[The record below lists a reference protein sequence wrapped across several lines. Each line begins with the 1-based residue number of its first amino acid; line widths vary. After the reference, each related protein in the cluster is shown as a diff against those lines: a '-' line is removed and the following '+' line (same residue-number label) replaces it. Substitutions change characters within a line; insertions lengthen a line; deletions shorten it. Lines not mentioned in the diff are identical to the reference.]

1 MTTTPTR
8 SRWNYNDL
16 YDAAVEMVTDDV
28 DVTTDEVEFC
38 RDSFARSVSR
48 LESLVTHPSRI
59 ALSHAAGM
67 TEVRAKLNFRPALVA
82 LPVLFAWYWTQDP
95 EVVL

>member
-1 MTTTPTR
+1 MTTPTR
-8 SRWNYNDL
+8 SRWNYDDL

-28 DVTTDEVEFC
+28 DVTTEEVEFY
-38 RDSFARSVSR
+38 RDSLTRTWARM
-48 LESLVTHPSRI
+48 ESLTSHPSLT
-59 ALSHAAGM
+59 ALTLAAGA

-95 EVVL
+95 EVIL